1 MCGQLACSVMVYVVC
16 EQLSSMAL
24 DHDSQAKKFVEEAPQ
39 VLKKDV
45 SKEEAEKLKAALEAV
60 GGVVEIE

>member
-1 MCGQLACSVMVYVVC
+1 
-16 EQLSSMAL
+16 MAL
-24 DHDSQAKKFVEEAPQ
+24 DHISQAKKFVEEAPQ